1 MTQEDILSKVQNIF
15 RDVLDEEN
23 ISLTSQTTA
32 NDIEEWDSLTHIQ
45 LVVAI
50 EKSFKI
56 KFTSKE
62 ILSEK
67 WLKLFMLNCS
77 GDLSE
82 FFGKKIISGHF
93 CVFPVCF
100 LFLHVI

>member
-32 NDIEEWDSLTHIQ
+32 NDIEEWDSLTHVQ

-62 ILSEK
+62 ILSWKNVGEMVETIHA
-67 WLKLFMLNCS
+67 KL
-77 GDLSE
+77 
-82 FFGKKIISGHF
+82 
-93 CVFPVCF
+93 
-100 LFLHVI
+100 

>member
-62 ILSEK
+62 ILSWKNVVEMVETIHA
-67 WLKLFMLNCS
+67 KL
-77 GDLSE
+77 
-82 FFGKKIISGHF
+82 
-93 CVFPVCF
+93 
-100 LFLHVI
+100 

>member
-62 ILSEK
+62 ILSWKNVGGMVETIHA
-67 WLKLFMLNCS
+67 KL
-77 GDLSE
+77 
-82 FFGKKIISGHF
+82 
-93 CVFPVCF
+93 
-100 LFLHVI
+100 

>member
-32 NDIEEWDSLTHIQ
+32 IDIEEWDSLTHIQ

-62 ILSEK
+62 ILSWKNVGEMVETIHA
-67 WLKLFMLNCS
+67 KL
-77 GDLSE
+77 
-82 FFGKKIISGHF
+82 
-93 CVFPVCF
+93 
-100 LFLHVI
+100 